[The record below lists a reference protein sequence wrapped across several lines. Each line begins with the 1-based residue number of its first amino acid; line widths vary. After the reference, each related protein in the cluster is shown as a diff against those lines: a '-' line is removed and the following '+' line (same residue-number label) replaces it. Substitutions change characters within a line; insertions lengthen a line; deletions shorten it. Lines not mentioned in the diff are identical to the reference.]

1 MQNDGHYDNL
11 ETALADNFIQDQKKD
26 AFDEYNNGGEDPD
39 VDVRDEE
46 LADPRAYPRPKPWKW
61 LKRINIL
68 CTISCL
74 RYHYCWIKG
83 LSLSILEDVNIPL
96 VVIAISLPRR
106 RSNA

>member
-46 LADPRAYPRPKPWKW
+46 LADPRAYPRPKPWEW

-68 CTISCL
+68 CTISCV
-74 RYHYCWIKG
+74 RYHYCWIKSFDSG
-83 LSLSILEDVNIPL
+83 RCQYPTGCNCHKFAS
-96 VVIAISLPRR
+96 
-106 RSNA
+106 

>member
-1 MQNDGHYDNL
+1 M
-11 ETALADNFIQDQKKD
+11 ADNFIQDQKKD
-26 AFDEYNNGGEDPD
+26 AFDEYNNGGEGPD

-46 LADPRAYPRPKPWKW
+46 LADPRAYQSHGNGSKESTYYV
-61 LKRINIL
+61 LSLVSDII
-68 CTISCL
+68 TV
-74 RYHYCWIKG
+74 G